1 MPYLLRILA
10 LLLVLTAGG
19 VFQTLAL
26 VSEGAVP
33 CEDEE
38 GTEEPCADCT
48 VCLCCPHR
56 ALAGTPLVDM
66 RVLPPA
72 SRPSPVP
79 LRLHAPVPSGVTA
92 DIFQPPR
99 A

>member
-1 MPYLLRILA
+1 MAYLLRILA

-38 GTEEPCADCT
+38 GPEERCADCA

-56 ALAGTPLVDM
+56 ALPGSSVVEV

-72 SRPSPVP
+72 SRPSPAP
-79 LRLHAPVPSGVTA
+79 RGPHTPVPSGVTA
-92 DIFQPPR
+92 DIFQPPK